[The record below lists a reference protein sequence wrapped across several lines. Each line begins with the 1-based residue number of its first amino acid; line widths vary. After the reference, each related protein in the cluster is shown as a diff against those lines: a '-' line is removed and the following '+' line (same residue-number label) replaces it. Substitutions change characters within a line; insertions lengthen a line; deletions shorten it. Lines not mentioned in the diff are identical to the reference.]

1 MATISTTLQ
10 IVDKFSP
17 AFKEISKALDDVYGR
32 LVNVNKQLSKTSNS
46 TSFTRLSSSAN
57 LLSSSTNRLTTSV
70 SNLNN
75 RKQQLNATTSQ
86 LTTRTQRA
94 TTNQTKLNSAMR
106 SGSGVASALWSKMNA
121 LLGVYVG
128 FQGIKS
134 LLNMSDQLSN
144 INSRFSMINDGA
156 MTNAELTREIY
167 NMAERSR
174 SSFESTAAV
183 VSRIGMNAKDA
194 FSSTAELVQFTEIL
208 NKKFVIAGSSAEEM
222 NSALLQLSQ
231 GLASGVLRG
240 EELNAV
246 FESAPNIIQSIA
258 DYLGVPIGQIRKL
271 ASEGLLTADIVKNA
285 MLSSADETNKQFEQ
299 MPKTFGQI
307 WTSFKNKAIFAL
319 QPVYNKLQEIANNK
333 GFDTFV
339 NNVVNCLGVI
349 AKIGS
354 HVINV
359 IVGAFNL
366 LAKVG
371 SFVAEN
377 WRVIAPLIFGALAP
391 LVAYKLALIAVWA
404 WQKIIALSTLIWNG
418 IKLAIGAVQVALM
431 FFTGS
436 QHAATAATFLFNS
449 AWLACPVTWVILA
462 IVAVIGVLIG
472 VLYYLGFST
481 EEVVG
486 IMCGTFMSFIGFVWN
501 IIVGVIN
508 AIWELVK
515 SIANPIISVVEWVL
529 NVLNGGFDSFGD
541 ACKNLLGQ
549 ICSWFLDLGTVV
561 TKIIDAIFGT
571 DWTAGLNSLKNKILS
586 WGKNNKAISINLSD
600 DSLLDRVEY
609 ADMFGKGYEFG
620 SNTTKKLKDLASG
633 LGGLGHLDGIT
644 YNTDG
649 TSGTGLPSGGTVKPS
664 TGGKGVLDKI
674 KGDTSKIAKNT
685 GDKSVEEELKYL
697 REIGEREAI
706 NRFTTAEIK
715 VDMKNT
721 NNINN
726 GMDIDGFM
734 NKLTSKLTESLNIA
748 AEGVHI

>member
-17 AFKEISKALDDVYGR
+17 AFRDMSKALDGVYGR
-32 LVNVNKQLSKTSNS
+32 LVNVKKQLSQTGNT
-46 TSFTRLSSSAN
+46 TSFTQLN
-57 LLSSSTNRLTTSV
+57 SSTNKLATST

-86 LTTRTQRA
+86 LATRTQRA
-94 TTNQTKLNSAMR
+94 TTNQTRLNSAMR
-106 SGSGVASALWSKMNA
+106 GGSGAVSALWGQLKT

-128 FQGIKS
+128 FQSVKS

-156 MTNAELTREIY
+156 LTNAELTREIY

-285 MLSSADETNKQFEQ
+285 MLASADETNKQFEQ

-319 QPVYNKLQEIANNK
+319 QPIYDKLQQIANYK

-339 NNVVNCLGVI
+339 NNVINCLGAI

-354 HVINV
+354 YVIDV

-377 WRVIAPLIFGALAP
+377 WRVIAPLIFGAVAP

-449 AWLACPVTWVILA
+449 AWLACPVTWIILA
-462 IVAVIGVLIG
+462 IIAVIGIAIG

-486 IMCGTFMSFIGFVWN
+486 VMCGAFMVLFGFVWN
-501 IIVGVIN
+501 IIVATIN
-508 AIWELVK
+508 AIWEFVK
-515 SIANPIISVVEWVL
+515 YLMAPIISIVEFVL

-541 ACKNLLGQ
+541 MCKNLIGQ
-549 ICSWFLDLGTVV
+549 ICSWFLNLGSIV
-561 TKIIDAIFGT
+561 TTIIDAIFGT
-571 DWTAGLNSLKNKILS
+571 DWTSGLNSLKNSVLA
-586 WGKNNKAISINLSD
+586 WGKNNKAVSINLKNKG
-600 DSLLDRVEY
+600 LLDRMDY
-609 ADMFGKGYEFG
+609 GSAFDKGNKFGTNLAKGAIDGFKG
-620 SNTTKKLKDLASG
+620 LTSG
-633 LGGLGHLDGIT
+633 LGDNLTGHLDGIT
-644 YNTDG
+644 TNTG
-649 TSGTGLPSGGTVKPS
+649 ITGLPSGEAVKPS

>member
-17 AFKEISKALDDVYGR
+17 AFRDMSKALDGVYGR
-32 LVNVNKQLSKTSNS
+32 LVNVKKQLSQTGNT
-46 TSFTRLSSSAN
+46 TSFTQLN
-57 LLSSSTNRLTTSV
+57 SSTNKLATST

-86 LTTRTQRA
+86 LATRTQRA
-94 TTNQTKLNSAMR
+94 TTNQTRLNSAMR
-106 SGSGVASALWSKMNA
+106 GGSGAVSALWGKMKT

-128 FQGIKS
+128 FQSVKS

-156 MTNAELTREIY
+156 ITNAELTREIY

-271 ASEGLLTADIVKNA
+271 ASEGLLTADVVKNA
-285 MLSSADETNKQFEQ
+285 MLASADETNKQFEQ
-299 MPKTFGQI
+299 MPKTFSQI

-319 QPVYNKLQEIANNK
+319 QPIYNKLQEIANYK

-339 NNVVNCLGVI
+339 NNVITCLGAI

-354 HVINV
+354 YVIDV

-377 WRVIAPLIFGALAP
+377 WRVIAPLIFGAVAP

-431 FFTGS
+431 FFTGA

-449 AWLACPVTWVILA
+449 AWLACPVTWIILA

-481 EEVVG
+481 EEVVS
-486 IMCGTFMSFIGFVWN
+486 IMCGTFMSFVGFIWN
-501 IIVGVIN
+501 LFVGVIN
-508 AIWELVK
+508 AIWEFIK
-515 SIANPIISVVEWVL
+515 YMMAPIISIVEWVL
-529 NVLNGGFDSFGD
+529 NVLNGGFNSFGD
-541 ACKNLLGQ
+541 AVKNLLGQ

-571 DWTAGLNSLKNKILS
+571 DWTAGLNSLKDKVLA
-586 WGKNNKAISINLSD
+586 WGKNNDAISINLSD
-600 DSLLDRVEY
+600 DSALDRVEY

-620 SNTTKKLKDLASG
+620 TDATKKVKGFTSG
-633 LGGLGHLDGIT
+633 LTDGLTSHLDGIT
-644 YNTDG
+644 YNT
-649 TSGTGLPSGGTVKPS
+649 SIPGLPSGEAVKPS

>member
-17 AFKEISKALDDVYGR
+17 AFRDMSKALDGVYGR
-32 LVNVNKQLSKTSNS
+32 LVNVKKQLSQTGNA
-46 TSFTRLSSSAN
+46 TSFTQLN
-57 LLSSSTNRLTTSV
+57 SSTNKLATST

-86 LTTRTQRA
+86 LATRTQRA
-94 TTNQTKLNSAMR
+94 TTNQTRLNSAMR
-106 SGSGVASALWSKMNA
+106 GGSGAVSALWGQLKT

-128 FQGIKS
+128 FQSVKS

-156 MTNAELTREIY
+156 LTNAELTREIY

-194 FSSTAELVQFTEIL
+194 FSSTAELVKFTEVL

-285 MLSSADETNKQFEQ
+285 MLASADETNKQFEQ

-319 QPVYNKLQEIANNK
+319 QPIYNKLQEIANYK

-339 NNVVNCLGVI
+339 NNVVNCIGVI

-354 HVINV
+354 YVINV
-359 IVGAFNL
+359 IIGAFNL

-377 WRVIAPLIFGALAP
+377 WRVVAPLIFGVVAP

-449 AWLACPVTWVILA
+449 AWLACPVTWIILA
-462 IVAVIGVLIG
+462 IVAVIGILIG

-486 IMCGTFMSFIGFVWN
+486 IMCGTFMSFVGFVWN
-501 IIVGVIN
+501 LFVGVIN
-508 AIWELVK
+508 AIWEFIK
-515 SIANPIISVVEWVL
+515 YMMAPIISIVEWVL
-529 NVLNGGFDSFGD
+529 NVLNGGFNSFGD
-541 ACKNLLGQ
+541 AVKNLLGQ

-571 DWTAGLNSLKNKILS
+571 DWTAGLNSLKDKVLA
-586 WGKNNKAISINLSD
+586 WGKNNDAISINLSD
-600 DSLLDRVEY
+600 DSALDRVEY

-620 SNTTKKLKDLASG
+620 TDATKKVKGFTSG
-633 LGGLGHLDGIT
+633 LTDGLTSHLDGIT
-644 YNTDG
+644 YNT
-649 TSGTGLPSGGTVKPS
+649 SIPGLPSGEAVKPS
-664 TGGKGVLDKI
+664 TGGKGVLDGI